1 MNFATNMITMM
12 KTTMNK
18 HKYPRDA
25 ALLDQ
30 AQLSQIW
37 RIRVLKNTVV
47 ALTVAV
53 ATFSCSALV
62 AWNPEIPG
70 AAQTQPIAVVGVKI
84 YTVSGPVIESGTVL
98 FEKGKITAV
107 GAQVELPPNTRTIT
121 GKGLRVYPAMFDAYS
136 QLGLTEINSTRSTVD
151 HRELG
156 RINSNVK
163 AEVAVN
169 PDSELIPVTRAN
181 GILLALSA
189 PTGGL
194 ISGQSAVLQLDGWT
208 TEDLTIKGGAGM
220 HIRWPSQG
228 SIANFSASGGAGDA
242 ASQVAQFFDEVGH
255 YQTARRLGDHPIDL
269 RLEAMLPV
277 VSGKMPL
284 VVHANSATA
293 IQSAVAFCS
302 ARKLKMI
309 VVGGYDA
316 EHCAELLKA
325 HNIPVVIAGIHRLPM
340 RRSDPYDAAY
350 TLPERLRQKGVK
362 FCIAGV
368 ERFGG
373 PNIRNLPYQAG
384 TAVAY
389 GLPEDEA
396 IKAITLAPAEI
407 YGVADQ
413 VGSIEIG
420 KDATIIIT
428 TGSPLEAPTRVVHA
442 FIQGR
447 QVSLNNRHLRLYRK
461 YQAR

>member
-1 MNFATNMITMM
+1 MNTTTTNERNI
-12 KTTMNK
+12 MNK
-18 HKYPRDA
+18 TQHKTGRQNLIIA
-25 ALLDQ
+25 IAM
-30 AQLSQIW
+30 
-37 RIRVLKNTVV
+37 
-47 ALTVAV
+47 ALTAL
-53 ATFSCSALV
+53 TCSSLR

-70 AAQTQPIAVVGVKI
+70 APQKGPVAIVGAKI
-84 YTVSGPVIESGTVL
+84 YTVL
-98 FEKGKITAV
+98 FENGKITAV
-107 GAQVELPPNTRTIT
+107 GEQVDLPADARKIE
-121 GKGLRVYPAMFDAYS
+121 GKRLQVYPALFDAYS

-156 RINSNVK
+156 RIKSNVK
-163 AEVAVN
+163 AHVAVN

-208 TEDLTIKGGAGM
+208 FEDLTLKSRVGM
-220 HIRWPSQG
+220 HINWPSQG
-228 SIANFSASGGAGDA
+228 SIANFSSSGGAGDA
-242 ASQVAQFFDEVGH
+242 ASQVAELFDQVDL
-255 YQTARRLGDHPIDL
+255 YKKARQLGGHPIDL

-277 VSGKMPL
+277 ADGKMPL
-284 VVHANSATA
+284 IVHANSARV

-316 EHCAELLKA
+316 EHCADLLKA
-325 HNIPVVIAGIHRLPM
+325 HDIPVVISAIHRLPM
-340 RRSDPYDAAY
+340 RRSDAYDAAY

-362 FCIAGV
+362 FCIAGG
-368 ERFGG
+368 ERFGA
-373 PNIRNLPYQAG
+373 PNVRNLPYQAG

-396 IKAITLAPAEI
+396 IKAITLSPAEI
-407 YGVADQ
+407 YGVADR
-413 VGSIEIG
+413 VGSIEAG
-420 KDATIIIT
+420 KHATLIVT
-428 TGSPLEAPTRVVHA
+428 TGSPLETPTRVVHA

-447 QVSLNNRHLRLYRK
+447 QISLNNKHLRLYRK
-461 YQAR
+461 YQARYETEAVDKP